1 MANADRKRLVWVGSS
16 LTDLREFPRD
26 VQRAIGYALSVAELG
41 GKHPD
46 AKPLKGFGGAGVL
59 EVVEDYDRK
68 TFRCMY
74 TVRLQGRV
82 YALHAFQK
90 KSTHGIA
97 TPKRELDLVRQRL
110 REAEELHRLWLDS
123 LDKEGS

>member
-1 MANADRKRLVWVGSS
+1 
-16 LTDLREFPRD
+16 
-26 VQRAIGYALSVAELG
+26 LSVAELG

>member
-1 MANADRKRLVWVGSS
+1 
-16 LTDLREFPRD
+16 
-26 VQRAIGYALSVAELG
+26 
-41 GKHPD
+41 
-46 AKPLKGFGGAGVL
+46 
-59 EVVEDYDRK
+59 
-68 TFRCMY
+68 MY

-97 TPKRELDLVRQRL
+97 TPKREMDLVRQRL

-123 LDKEGS
+123 LDKEG